1 METIRAFIAINL
13 DPEIRGYLSS
23 LQQNLNLDAAKV
35 KVNWVE
41 EKNLHLTLK
50 FLGNISPSQIELI
63 EIELKK
69 ITSQYPSFFIKLLP
83 EIGVFP
89 SYKMP
94 RVIWVGIKEGAAELT
109 EIYNL
114 VETRLYK
121 KGFPRESKNFSTH
134 ITLGRVKYLKDKDSL
149 IRSLKSIHL
158 DSFSQKVKS
167 IELMESKLTPQG
179 PLYGI
184 IRQYPLAD

>member
-1 METIRAFIAINL
+1 LETIRAFIAINL

>member
-1 METIRAFIAINL
+1 LETIRAFIAINL

-89 SYKMP
+89 SL
-94 RVIWVGIKEGAAELT
+94 R
-109 EIYNL
+109 
-114 VETRLYK
+114 
-121 KGFPRESKNFSTH
+121 
-134 ITLGRVKYLKDKDSL
+134 
-149 IRSLKSIHL
+149 
-158 DSFSQKVKS
+158 
-167 IELMESKLTPQG
+167 
-179 PLYGI
+179 
-184 IRQYPLAD
+184 

>member
-1 METIRAFIAINL
+1 
-13 DPEIRGYLSS
+13 
-23 LQQNLNLDAAKV
+23 
-35 KVNWVE
+35 
-41 EKNLHLTLK
+41 
-50 FLGNISPSQIELI
+50 
-63 EIELKK
+63 
-69 ITSQYPSFFIKLLP
+69 
-83 EIGVFP
+83 
-89 SYKMP
+89 
-94 RVIWVGIKEGAAELT
+94 VGIKEGAAELT

-158 DSFSQKVKS
+158 ESFSQKVKS

>member
-1 METIRAFIAINL
+1 LETIRAFIAINL

-149 IRSLKSIHL
+149 IHSLKSIHL

>member
-158 DSFSQKVKS
+158 ESFSQKVKS

>member
-1 METIRAFIAINL
+1 LETIRAFIAINL

-158 DSFSQKVKS
+158 ESFSQKVKS